1 MKEGPEVKELTL
13 RGQEMEEEL
22 KLIEEEMEWS
32 DDEEYEIESEIVA
45 PGFISIL
52 IIIMAELPI

>member
-1 MKEGPEVKELTL
+1 MKELTL

-32 DDEEYEIESEIVA
+32 DDEEYEIESEIEDFD
-45 PGFISIL
+45 PFL
-52 IIIMAELPI
+52 